1 MIIDC
6 IWNFIAQKSHS
17 AKRVKIVIAMSTGFE
32 QRLLNHKDSKYTEL
46 NKQMIKNSDAIEIP
60 NNILKVTQNGKSN
73 FVFFRK
79 F

>member
-1 MIIDC
+1 
-6 IWNFIAQKSHS
+6 
-17 AKRVKIVIAMSTGFE
+17 MSTGFE

-73 FVFFRK
+73 FIFFRK